1 MTNLK
6 NFEIKTNQENCFI
19 YGDGNSKTKNN
30 LAKSEKIA
38 NDEDTIRKLNP
49 FSPYDIK
56 VRRRRVCQMKSFV
69 ILMAIFFAA
78 CMSCLISYYYIKFN
92 GKNLEYLRSI
102 NCKFDKF

>member
-6 NFEIKTNQENCFI
+6 NFETKTNQKHCFI

-30 LAKSEKIA
+30 LAKAEIIA
-38 NDEDTIRKLNP
+38 NDEDTRHKLTP

-69 ILMAIFFAA
+69 ILMAIVFAA
-78 CMSCLISYYYIKFN
+78 GMGCLISYYYVKFN
-92 GKNLEYLRSI
+92 SKNLEYLRSI
-102 NCKFDKF
+102 NCKFSKF